1 MSGREELREPSDE
14 KYASLA
20 AFWSAD
26 LLPLRLGLEGLD
38 ERDGETESVRDIV
51 LVVVRAEARDFRRPW
66 AEVGR
71 LPGVPRLLRW
81 DVKSSRG
88 AEGDQGLS

>member
-1 MSGREELREPSDE
+1 M

-20 AFWSAD
+20 DFWSVV
-26 LLPLRLGLEGLD
+26 LLPLRLGLAGLD
-38 ERDGETESVRDIV
+38 ERDGEEEPVREVV

-71 LPGVPRLLRW
+71 LPGVPTLSRW
-81 DVKSSRG
+81 GVKSSGG

>member
-1 MSGREELREPSDE
+1 LSGREELTEPSDA

-20 AFWSAD
+20 AFWSAG
-26 LLPLRLGLEGLD
+26 LLPLRLGLAGFD
-38 ERDGETESVRDIV
+38 ERDGEAESAREIA
-51 LVVVRAEARDFRRPW
+51 LVVRAEARDFRRPW

-71 LPGVPRLLRW
+71 LPGVPTLLRW
-81 DVKSSRG
+81 DVKSSGG